1 MVYISLSQ
9 WRDVEACLSRSEAI
23 NYYSSSHWHIT
34 GLLYEAKGLDKE
46 ALKAYEIALDIDP
59 GHVQSLVSMAMVL
72 RRLGGR
78 SGPAIRSFLSEAL
91 RLDRMNSWAWYN
103 LGQFYKDEGP
113 MFIKEAVD
121 CFEAASI
128 LKETEPIEPFR

>member
-1 MVYISLSQ
+1 M
-9 WRDVEACLSRSEAI
+9 
-23 NYYSSSHWHIT
+23 
-34 GLLYEAKGLDKE
+34 LYEAKGLDKE
-46 ALKAYEIALDIDP
+46 ALKAYQNALDIDP
-59 GHVQSLVSMAMVL
+59 CHVQSLVSMAMVL
-72 RRLGGR
+72 RRIGGK
-78 SGPAIRSFLSEAL
+78 SGPVIRSFLTEAL

-113 MFIKEAVD
+113 AFIKDAVD